1 MQFGLC
7 VHSKIDDIDL
17 VVRAEEL
24 GFDAAWFA
32 DSQLLWSDAY
42 ACMALAAS
50 RTSRIRLGT
59 GVAVVDTRLA
69 PVTAHSI
76 ASINVLA
83 PGRTVLGVGNGF
95 TAWRLIAR
103 KPARLREFE
112 SFLDT
117 VRRMLA
123 GAYGDGLVVL

>member
-42 ACMALAAS
+42 ACMALAAT
-50 RTSRIRLGT
+50 RTSTIRLGT

-83 PGRTVLGVGNGF
+83 PGRTVLG
-95 TAWRLIAR
+95 R
-103 KPARLREFE
+103 PAGT
-112 SFLDT
+112 ST
-117 VRRMLA
+117 PPTTSSRR
-123 GAYGDGLVVL
+123 